1 MIKCQVAE
9 MMKVNETRKFCT
21 FALIVV
27 PQWNSK
33 RAFTMLTKDVN
44 LFNFRETIYSDHDL
58 NRPDGGLT
66 EDETVEQDTEF
77 FFFIAK
83 LKFKRKIL
91 KDFFI

>member
-1 MIKCQVAE
+1 

-21 FALIVV
+21 LTLMVV

-66 EDETVEQDTEF
+66 EDEIVEQDTEF
-77 FFFIAK
+77 FFLFFIPK
-83 LKFKRKIL
+83 LKFKRK
-91 KDFFI
+91 F